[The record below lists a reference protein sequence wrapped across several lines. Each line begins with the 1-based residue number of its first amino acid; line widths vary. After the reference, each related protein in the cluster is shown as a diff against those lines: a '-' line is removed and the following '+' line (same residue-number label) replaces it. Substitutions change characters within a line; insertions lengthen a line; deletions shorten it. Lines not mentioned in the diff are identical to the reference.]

1 MSNNPFKLEFTLK
14 QHTPLIHFQHDQEG
28 ATIRATELKPK
39 LDKFIL
45 KNAYHSVENFIK
57 TTSDGRNY
65 LDYQVKISVK
75 AARTIDSQSVDI
87 LNFSA
92 GEYSAS
98 VNLVLANM
106 GKQEHERKKFIFHDL
121 ITVEITCFNTILLD
135 IIRSNFS
142 GFLLRT
148 NFGNRQSKGFG
159 SFYLDESDPTYRI
172 PNTKFYF
179 TLSLRNTEQV
189 ELFSKIELF
198 WKALRSGINKGTRK
212 HGRFSTI
219 FYFKSL
225 VFLYAKSMGVQ
236 WEKKSYK
243 ECFFS
248 DQLEVQ
254 KSTQPKSETL
264 HFSKSLRYLMKD
276 ILGLSMNETW
286 VASYNNAS
294 IVKRHVVLSENGEN
308 YDEGYIER
316 FKSPITFK
324 PIYSESQQL
333 WQVFLPIDS
342 TPSDLR
348 EAIFKISSLSSESEL
363 ELSFPPDWIS
373 ALLFFNFLF
382 IPNKEDGTY
391 KFNLENHVEEKYKV
405 RNEWKT
411 LCSIILDIRK
421 NIPND

>member
-39 LDKFIL
+39 LDRFLI
-45 KNAYHSVENFIK
+45 KNANHLVESFLK
-57 TTSDGRNY
+57 TTSDDRKY

-106 GKQEHERKKFIFHDL
+106 GKQEHERKNFTFHDL
-121 ITVEITCFNTILLD
+121 ITIEITCFNTILLD

-198 WKALRSGINKGTRK
+198 WKALRSGINKGKRNN
-212 HGRFSTI
+212 GRFSTN

-225 VFLYAKSMGVQ
+225 VFMYAKSMGIQ

-264 HFSKSLRYLMKD
+264 HFSKSLKYLMKD

-333 WQVFLPIDS
+333 WQVFLIIDS

-348 EAIFKISSLSSESEL
+348 EAIFKISSSSSESEL

-373 ALLFFNFLF
+373 PLQFFNFLF
-382 IPNKEDGTY
+382 IPNKDDGTY
-391 KFNLENHVEEKYKV
+391 KFNLENHVEEKYKLT
-405 RNEWKT
+405 NEWET